1 MIMFTLQDQVRKIIG
16 DRDDIDFDEFCGLL
30 DACSVSQSSRISS
43 TIQKNKDAFTNKVQ
57 RYFEK
62 LYQRFLKQGQDLP
75 YKELDKAYYKE

>member
-1 MIMFTLQDQVRKIIG
+1 MVMFTLQDQVRKIIG

-75 YKELDKAYYKE
+75 YKELDETLYKV